1 MTGGGRASAGGR
13 LSVAAANVEDTDE
26 MKAGT
31 PGSSVLRCRVAR
43 LPGRRMTEV
52 RHR

>member
-1 MTGGGRASAGGR
+1 M
-13 LSVAAANVEDTDE
+13 SVAAVNVEDTDE
-26 MKAGT
+26 MTAGI

-43 LPGRRMTEV
+43 LPGRRMAEV